1 VRALSTK
8 SDRMIA
14 RALSWQGDAANIEVS
29 IEQLLEPELLAQIG
43 ADNPNGGR
51 TLPFRVMRICDAL
64 ADYAVRLERAE
75 HHLKLTNMLL
85 TCECGEFYER
95 VCHACAPTVTTT
107 G

>member
-1 VRALSTK
+1 VASKK
-8 SDRMIA
+8 SDRMIE

-43 ADNPNGGR
+43 ADNQNGGR

-75 HHLKLTNMLL
+75 RHLAIVNDLL
-85 TCECGEFYER
+85 KCDCGQPYER
-95 VCHACAPTVTTT
+95 VCYACTPTVTTD